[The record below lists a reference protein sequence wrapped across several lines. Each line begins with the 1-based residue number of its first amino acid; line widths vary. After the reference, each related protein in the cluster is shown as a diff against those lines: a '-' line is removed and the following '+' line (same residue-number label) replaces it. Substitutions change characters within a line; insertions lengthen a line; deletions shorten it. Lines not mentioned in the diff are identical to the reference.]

1 MAQRY
6 TVKHWALRALVGM
19 AGAGTGVVE
28 AGADAVVLDVVPL
41 RRRVSVQWP
50 G

>member
-1 MAQRY
+1 
-6 TVKHWALRALVGM
+6 M
-19 AGAGTGVVE
+19 AGAGAAEAGTGVVVDE
-28 AGADAVVLDVVPL
+28 VVPL

>member
-1 MAQRY
+1 
-6 TVKHWALRALVGM
+6 M
-19 AGAGTGVVE
+19 AGVGTGVVE
-28 AGADAVVLDVVPL
+28 AGVDAVVDKVVFL